1 VAGHLTPYPEINAVL
16 QDLLTRVQTLLGS
29 DFVGLYLY
37 GSLASGEFD
46 PQRSDI
52 DFLVVTTGE
61 LPTEILPTLAAMH
74 KGLAATGSLWAKRL
88 EGSYIPQQAL
98 RRYDPAQARHPSL
111 RVDGSFDVDHHGPNW
126 LIQMH
131 LIRQQAIT
139 LAGPEPNTLIDPVTP
154 DELMGAS
161 LAALR
166 EWWEPMLDDPAR
178 LRQREYQA
186 YAVLTM
192 CRALY
197 TLQHGTVVSKRVAA
211 CWAREFLGQQWVELI
226 DAALAWPSG
235 PQPDR
240 LTETLALIQYTLHL
254 AHAHRS

>member
-1 VAGHLTPYPEINAVL
+1 MVACSTPYPEINALL
-16 QDLLTRVQTLLGS
+16 QDLLWHVQNVLGDS
-29 DFVGLYLY
+29 FVGLYLY

-61 LPTEILPTLAAMH
+61 LPAKMLPTLAAMH
-74 KGLAATGSLWAKRL
+74 RRLAATGSKWAKRL
-88 EGSYIPQQAL
+88 EGSYIPQHAL

-131 LIRQQAIT
+131 LIRRQAIV
-139 LAGPEPNTLIDPVTP
+139 LAGPDPTTLIDPFGP
-154 DELMGAS
+154 DDLRH
-161 LAALR
+161 AALSTLR
-166 EWWEPMLDDPAR
+166 EWWAPMLDAPAR

-197 TLQHGTVVSKRVAA
+197 TLHHGTVVSKRVAA
-211 CWAREFLGQQWVELI
+211 CWAREYLGQQWVELI
-226 DAALAWPSG
+226 DAALAWPNG